1 MTATSIKKRIF
12 SNFKGDLFGGIT
24 AGVIALP
31 LALAFGVASGVGAA
45 AGLYGAIIVGM
56 LASIFGGTKSQVS
69 GPTGPMTVVLAS
81 IFAMHPG
88 NLKII
93 FLTILLAG
101 VFQILLGILKLGDL
115 IKYVPYPVIS
125 GFMSGIGV
133 IIIILQ
139 LNPIL
144 GLTVQGSTLSS
155 LIQMFSSLNQVD
167 FQTILVGAMTL
178 VVVFFTPQ
186 KIAKNVPPSLI
197 ALVLVTVVAVVFK
210 FDVQTIGSIPTA
222 LPKLNIPIVPF
233 DVFVKIIPTALTLA
247 ILGTVDSLLTSLVA
261 DSLTKTRHKPNQ
273 ELIGQGLGN
282 MAAGLFGGIA
292 GAGATMRTVVNIK
305 SGGKTRLSGV
315 IHSLFLLTILL
326 GAAPLAAY
334 IPMAVLAGI
343 LIKVGFD
350 IIDYKFINVIKFAPK
365 RDLAVMLLVFFI
377 TVFYDLIFAVGAG
390 IVLSSVLF
398 AASVSQRFNVTVNGL
413 ESDGCTESQIPCSVE
428 DSSQYK
434 IRVIDVEGVFFFGS
448 VSQILNRVDD
458 ILGTRYAILNC
469 QSIDYMDISAV
480 FALEDIICR
489 LKDKDTEVLL
499 VLNNEALK
507 NKLSNLGILNILDEE
522 NIFYDK
528 QVAVDKARELINIK

>member
-1 MTATSIKKRIF
+1 MEKINKQ
-12 SNFKGDLFGGIT
+12 NFLYNLKGDFFGGIT

-31 LALAFGVASGVGAA
+31 LALAFGVASGMGAA

-81 IFAMHPG
+81 IVAMHPG
-88 NLKII
+88 DFKLI
-93 FLTILLAG
+93 FLTIILAG
-101 VFQILLGILKLGDL
+101 VFQIILGMSKVGNL

-139 LNPIL
+139 LCPLL
-144 GLTVQGSTLSS
+144 GLSSHGNTIDS
-155 LIQMFSSLNQVD
+155 LIQLFSSLPSVD
-167 FQTILVGAMTL
+167 LSTVLVGGVTL
-178 VVVFFTPQ
+178 LIVFFTPQ
-186 KIAKNVPPSLI
+186 KIAKSVPPSLI
-197 ALVLVTVVAVVFK
+197 ALIFVTIISYVLKLDVA
-210 FDVQTIGSIPTA
+210 TIGSIPTT
-222 LPKLNIPIVPF
+222 LPRLNIPVVSFAMLLQIV
-233 DVFVKIIPTALTLA
+233 PTALTLA
-247 ILGTVDSLLTSLVA
+247 VLGTVDSLLTSLVA

-282 MAAGLFGGIA
+282 IFAGLFGGIA

-305 SGGKTRLSGV
+305 SGGKTKVSGV

-326 GAAPLAAY
+326 GAAPLAGY

-390 IVLSSVLF
+390 IVLSSLLF
-398 AASVSQRFNVTVNGL
+398 AASVAQSFNVTINGVDHFNNCDD
-413 ESDGCTESQIPCSVE
+413 SDVCSVE

-434 IRVIDVEGVFFFGS
+434 IRVIDVEGVLFFGS
-448 VSQILNRVDD
+448 VSRIITGVEDL
-458 ILGTRYAILNC
+458 LGTRCVVLNC
-469 QSIDYMDISAV
+469 QSIINMDISAV

-499 VLNNEALK
+499 VLKDEELK
-507 NKLSNLGILNILDEE
+507 NKLSNLGIFNILGEE
-522 NIFYDK
+522 NIFYEKED
-528 QVAVDKARELINIK
+528 AIEKAKNLVSVL

>member
-1 MTATSIKKRIF
+1 MEIINKQNF
-12 SNFKGDLFGGIT
+12 LSNLKGDFFGGIT

-31 LALAFGVASGVGAA
+31 LALAFGVASGMGAA

-81 IFAMHPG
+81 IVAMHPG
-88 NLKII
+88 DFKLI
-93 FLTILLAG
+93 FLTIILAG
-101 VFQILLGILKLGDL
+101 VFQIILGLSKVGNL

-139 LNPIL
+139 LCPLL
-144 GLTVQGSTLSS
+144 GLSSHGNTIDS
-155 LIQMFSSLNQVD
+155 LIQLFSSLPSVD
-167 FQTILVGAMTL
+167 LSTILVGGVTL
-178 VVVFFTPQ
+178 LIVFFTPQ
-186 KIAKNVPPSLI
+186 KIAKSVPPSLI
-197 ALVLVTVVAVVFK
+197 ALIFVTIISYVLKLDVA
-210 FDVQTIGSIPTA
+210 TIGSIPTT
-222 LPKLNIPIVPF
+222 LPRLNIPVVSFAMLLQIV
-233 DVFVKIIPTALTLA
+233 PTALTLA
-247 ILGTVDSLLTSLVA
+247 VLGTVDSLLTSLVA

-282 MAAGLFGGIA
+282 IFAGLFGGIA

-305 SGGKTRLSGV
+305 SGGKTKLSGV

-326 GAAPLAAY
+326 GAAPLAGY

-365 RDLAVMLLVFFI
+365 RDLAVMLLVFVI

-390 IVLSSVLF
+390 IVLSSLLF
-398 AASVSQRFNVTVNGL
+398 AASVAQSFNVTINGVDHL
-413 ESDGCTESQIPCSVE
+413 NNCDDSDVCSVE

-434 IRVIDVEGVFFFGS
+434 IRVIDVEGVLFFGS
-448 VSQILNRVDD
+448 VSRIITGVEDL
-458 ILGTRYAILNC
+458 LGTRCVVLNC
-469 QSIDYMDISAV
+469 QSIINMDISAV

-499 VLNNEALK
+499 VLKDEELK
-507 NKLSNLGILNILDEE
+507 NKLSNLGIFNILGEE
-522 NIFYDK
+522 NIFYEKED
-528 QVAVDKARELINIK
+528 AIEKAKNLVSVL

>member
-1 MTATSIKKRIF
+1 MEIINKQNF
-12 SNFKGDLFGGIT
+12 LSNLKGDFFGGIT

-31 LALAFGVASGVGAA
+31 LALAFGVASGMGAA

-81 IFAMHPG
+81 IVAMHPG
-88 NLKII
+88 DFKLI
-93 FLTILLAG
+93 FLTIILAG
-101 VFQILLGILKLGDL
+101 VFQIILGMSKVGNL

-139 LNPIL
+139 LCPLL
-144 GLTVQGSTLSS
+144 GLSSHGNTIDS
-155 LIQMFSSLNQVD
+155 LIQLFSSLPSVD
-167 FQTILVGAMTL
+167 LSTVLVGGVTL
-178 VVVFFTPQ
+178 LIVFFTPQ
-186 KIAKNVPPSLI
+186 KIAKSVPPSLI
-197 ALVLVTVVAVVFK
+197 ALIFVTIISYVLKLDVA
-210 FDVQTIGSIPTA
+210 TIGSIPTT
-222 LPKLNIPIVPF
+222 LPRLNIPVVSFAMLLQIV
-233 DVFVKIIPTALTLA
+233 PTALTLA
-247 ILGTVDSLLTSLVA
+247 VLGTVDSLLTSLVA

-282 MAAGLFGGIA
+282 IFAGLFGGIA

-305 SGGKTRLSGV
+305 SGGKTKLSGV

-326 GAAPLAAY
+326 GAAPLAGY

-390 IVLSSVLF
+390 IVLSSLLF
-398 AASVSQRFNVTVNGL
+398 AASVAQSFNVTINGVDHFNNCDD
-413 ESDGCTESQIPCSVE
+413 SDVCSVE

-434 IRVIDVEGVFFFGS
+434 IRVIDVEGVLFFGS
-448 VSQILNRVDD
+448 VSRIITGVEDL
-458 ILGTRYAILNC
+458 LGTRCVVLNC
-469 QSIDYMDISAV
+469 QSIINMDISAV

-499 VLNNEALK
+499 VLKDEELK
-507 NKLSNLGILNILDEE
+507 NKLSNLGIFNILGEE
-522 NIFYDK
+522 NIFYEKED
-528 QVAVDKARELINIK
+528 AIEKAKNLVSVL